1 MGRAPASDCRAF
13 VASPEA
19 IPNSSLVHSGPRGSP
34 QTQKTAWTPRPEP
47 AADDSR
53 SASWSQRSSLL
64 ATTARRTLR
73 CGTRSATRR
82 RRASRARPAAQEQ
95 ILGSLEL
102 LFGTPQNPAFV
113 RTKDWIDSDFDPN
126 HPELPADSGGT
137 GEISEG
143 ERAAIREDNLARFRS
158 QLEKV
163 AKRDYRGLDS
173 FRSAPDLSSRVAAI
187 VADDSL
193 AEDQRQA
200 DLKDLFENYYPSLKD
215 SVELYRQQCLHC
227 HGVEGG
233 GDGPTAGPKDHPFLD
248 PRPRDYRRGI
258 FKFTAVKDKARP
270 RRADLYRVIDEGVYG
285 TAMPSFR
292 RFSVA
297 ERWGLVDYVRLL
309 AIRGEVEHNLA
320 VACQEDPLSA
330 EAPVETFQEVW
341 EKWQAAKEKVVVFEG
356 EIPAPTPEMLKRGD
370 ELYHDAKKGNCAS
383 CHGDKGLGDGPAAF
397 KLDDDGNKVSAY
409 IDDWGIPIL
418 PRNLVQGIYRGGHR
432 PIDIYRR
439 IYAGINGGPMP
450 GIGESKD
457 AEGNL
462 VLPPEDMWAL
472 VHYVR
477 SLSDRNEAV
486 VHSAG
491 HAAPAEA
498 GASGEGHGGH

>member
-1 MGRAPASDCRAF
+1 MDPSPRIGRGR
-13 VASPEA
+13 
-19 IPNSSLVHSGPRGSP
+19 L
-34 QTQKTAWTPRPEP
+34 
-47 AADDSR
+47 
-53 SASWSQRSSLL
+53 
-64 ATTARRTLR
+64 
-73 CGTRSATRR
+73 R
-82 RRASRARPAAQEQ
+82 RRATSGSIPLGLLASLLLSACDYQPSHAPMRYALGDTTKESLESAPAAQEQ

-102 LFGTPQNPAFV
+102 LFGTPQNPAYV

-126 HPELPADSGGT
+126 HPDLAADSGGS
-137 GEISEG
+137 GEITDG
-143 ERAAIREDNLARFRS
+143 EREAIRADNLVRFHS

-163 AKRDYRGLDS
+163 AKRDYAGLAS
-173 FRSAPDLSSRVAAI
+173 FRSAPDLSARVAAI
-187 VADDSL
+187 VADESL
-193 AEDQRQA
+193 AADQRQA
-200 DLKDLFENYYPSLKD
+200 DLKSLFENYYPSLKD

-270 RRADLYRVIDEGVYG
+270 RREDLYRVIDQGVYG

-292 RFSVA
+292 RFSIA
-297 ERWGLVDYVRLL
+297 ERWGLVDYVRML

-330 EAPVETFQEVW
+330 EAPLEAFGEVW

-356 EIPAPTPEMLKRGD
+356 EIPAPTPEMLKRGK
-370 ELYHDAKKGNCAS
+370 ELYNDAKKGNCAS
-383 CHGDKGLGDGPAAF
+383 CHGESGLGDGPSAW
-397 KLDDDGNKVSAY
+397 KIDDHGERVPAY
-409 IDDWGIPIL
+409 NDDWGIPIL
-418 PRNLVQGIYRGGHR
+418 PRNLVQGLYRGGHR

-457 AEGNL
+457 AQGNL

-477 SLSDRNEAV
+477 SFADRNESV
-486 VHSAG
+486 VHAAG
-491 HAAPAEA
+491 HAAPQ
-498 GASGEGHGGH
+498 GSTTTGGGHGGH

>member
-1 MGRAPASDCRAF
+1 MDPSLRHGRGTLR
-13 VASPEA
+13 EHA
-19 IPNSSLVHSGPRGSP
+19 I
-34 QTQKTAWTPRPEP
+34 
-47 AADDSR
+47 ADPIR
-53 SASWSQRSSLL
+53 VPLGIL
-64 ATTARRTLR
+64 ATLFLGACDYHPTHAPMRYAL
-73 CGTRSATRR
+73 GDATKE
-82 RRASRARPAAQEQ
+82 ALESTPAAQEQ

-102 LFGTPQNPAFV
+102 LFGTPQNPAYV
-113 RTKDWIDSDFDPN
+113 RTKDWVDSDYDPN
-126 HPELPADSGGT
+126 HPEAAADSGGT
-137 GEISEG
+137 GELSEG
-143 ERAAIREDNLARFRS
+143 ERTAIREDNLVRFRS

-163 AKRDYRGLDS
+163 ARRDYRGLAF
-173 FRSAPDLSSRVAAI
+173 FRTAPDLSNRVAAM

-193 AEDQRQA
+193 ADDKRQA
-200 DLKDLFENYYPSLKD
+200 DLKELFEGYYPTLRD

-233 GDGPTAGPKDHPFLD
+233 GDGPTSGPKDNPFLD

-270 RRADLYRVIDEGVYG
+270 RREDLYRVIDQGVYG

-292 RFSVA
+292 RFSIA
-297 ERWGLVDYVRLL
+297 ERWGLVDYVRML

-320 VACQEDPLSA
+320 VVCQEDPLTA
-330 EAPVETFQEVW
+330 EAPLEEFQTVW
-341 EKWQAAKEKVVVFEG
+341 DKWQEAKTKVVAFEG
-356 EIPAPTPEMLKRGD
+356 EIPAVTPEMLKRGD

-383 CHGDKGLGDGPAAF
+383 CHGDKGLGDGPSAW
-397 KLDDDGNKVSAY
+397 KIDDHGERVPAY
-409 IDDWGIPIL
+409 ADDWGIPIL
-418 PRNLVQGIYRGGHR
+418 PRNLVQGLYRGGKR

-477 SLSDRNEAV
+477 SLADRDESV
-486 VHSAG
+486 VQAAG
-491 HAAPAEA
+491 HGPAE
-498 GASGEGHGGH
+498 SGEGHGAHGGEGHGGGN